1 MGFYQCNFEF
11 NSILQVLARGT
22 LKDSGKINQ
31 LSKAEV
37 LCDLSHVMIR

>member
-1 MGFYQCNFEF
+1 MGLYQCNFEF
-11 NSILQVLARGT
+11 NSTLQKLVRGK

-37 LCDLSHVMIR
+37 LCDLSHVTLR